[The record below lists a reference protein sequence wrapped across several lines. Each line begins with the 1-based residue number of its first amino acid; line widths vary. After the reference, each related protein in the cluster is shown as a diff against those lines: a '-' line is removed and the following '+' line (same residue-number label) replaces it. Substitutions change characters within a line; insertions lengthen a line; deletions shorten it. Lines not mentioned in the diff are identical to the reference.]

1 VSVASRGLTPAVGG
15 VRMIPKPDA
24 IGRDYIV
31 LCLRIDQH
39 VAGFVDA
46 YFGPAD
52 LKAKVELEQVR
63 PVARLQEDVAAL
75 RERIGAESDDPERRR
90 WFTAQLVAIDVQL
103 QALVGD
109 PLPYVDHVA
118 ACFDYRMTR
127 RPDSVYRAA
136 ATHLA
141 ELLPGDGPLLDRLA
155 AWDALFFVPPAQLGA
170 VIDRVIAVV
179 RERSEQHFG
188 LPPGEGLRV
197 ALVTGEPWSAYNWYD
212 GGFQSRIDVNTD
224 LPIAAK
230 RLVDVLAHEAYPGHH
245 LENVWK
251 ESDLVGVRGRLE
263 ATVLTYNTP
272 ECLISEGL
280 AELGLRFA
288 SPPESEAELLAELFG
303 LAGLPLARDPI
314 AAADAAERTV
324 AMAGARGIL
333 AAASADAALL
343 RHADGVSHDD
353 VLAYLRD
360 VGLMAPDRAA
370 KLLEFIEHPLY
381 RTYVFVYSEGERLL
395 GRWLDAVPPASRA
408 ARFGRL
414 LHEQLTPGAI
424 VDELAPASQGP
435 RGQAATPRG
444 PTASSP

>member
-1 VSVASRGLTPAVGG
+1 MNVGSRGLTPAVGG
-15 VRMIPKPDA
+15 ERMVPMPDA
-24 IGRDYIV
+24 IARDYIV
-31 LCLRIDQH
+31 LCLRIDQQ

-63 PVARLQEDVAAL
+63 PVALLREDVAAL
-75 RERIGAESDDPERRR
+75 RERIGASEVADPERRR
-90 WFTAQLVAIDVQL
+90 WFAAQVAAIEVQL
-103 QALVGD
+103 RALAGD
-109 PLPYVDHVA
+109 PLPYAEHVA
-118 ACFDYRMTR
+118 ACFDYRMVR
-127 RPDSVYRAA
+127 RPDAVYAAA
-136 ATHLA
+136 ATQLSD
-141 ELLPGDGPLLDRLA
+141 LVPGDGPLVDRLA
-155 AWDALFFVPPAQLGA
+155 AWDARSFVPPAQLGA

-179 RERSEQHFG
+179 RERSEHDFG

-197 ALVTGEPWSAYNWYD
+197 GLVTGQPWAAYNWYD

-224 LPIAAK
+224 LPSSVK

-245 LENVWK
+245 LENAWK
-251 ESDLVGVRGRLE
+251 EADLVGARGRLE

-288 SPPESEAELLAELFG
+288 SPPESEAELLVELYR
-303 LAGLPLARDPI
+303 LAGLPFAADPA
-314 AAADAAERTV
+314 AAADAAARTV
-324 AMAGARGIL
+324 AMSEARRTLGG
-333 AAASADAALL
+333 ASADAALM
-343 RHADGVSHDD
+343 RHAEGATHEDA
-353 VLAYLRD
+353 LAYLRD

-395 GRWLDAVPPASRA
+395 GQWLDAVPPAGRA

-414 LHEQLTPGAI
+414 LHEQLTPSVI
-424 VDELAPASQGP
+424 VDELA
-435 RGQAATPRG
+435 AAR
-444 PTASSP
+444 